1 VDRLNFYTKEV
12 VNSISELDFLNNS
25 LSKFTLNYDVNYYLV
40 NDTDLMRP
48 DMISYKNYGT
58 VNYWWIICYINN
70 IFNPFNDLY
79 VGQQLKI
86 PNVIDIYEFYR
97 QYGIS

>member
-1 VDRLNFYTKEV
+1 MDRLKFYEKVTVDNQE
-12 VNSISELDFLNNS
+12 ELDFLDNS
-25 LSKFTLNYDVNYYLV
+25 LSKFIMNYEVDYYLV
-40 NDTDLMRP
+40 SEIDLMRP

-58 VNYWWIICYINN
+58 VNYWWVICLVNN

-86 PNVIDIYEFYR
+86 PNVQDIYEFYKKYALR
-97 QYGIS
+97 